1 MRGLRLLHVI
11 HRFYAYVDF
20 KKSVKTMSALKRK
33 AATQLEKSSREID
46 TDDVESSPMRE
57 ASEGVLLSESPMQ
70 PSSLT
75 DDCSTTL
82 QETET
87 ELVGSNPDL
96 IVEDAPYVGDPLI
109 DEASKNEIPV
119 GAEGVEQVALSTKA
133 GLPES
138 NVRVAPKKIKHPSSA
153 WMIFSHENREKI
165 QKDQPSLTFTEG
177 PKWQFVCK

>member
-1 MRGLRLLHVI
+1 MRGLSLLHVI
-11 HRFYAYVDF
+11 RRFYGHLNF

-33 AATQLEKSSREID
+33 AATQLEKSSQEID

-57 ASEGVLLSESPMQ
+57 ASKDISLSESPMQ

-75 DDCSTTL
+75 DDCSATL

-87 ELVGSNPDL
+87 EFVGSNPDL
-96 IVEDAPYVGDPLI
+96 TVEDAPSACDPLI
-109 DEASKNEIPV
+109 DEASKNVIPV
-119 GAEGVEQVALSTKA
+119 GAEAVEQVVLLSKA
-133 GLPES
+133 ELPDS

-153 WMIFSHENREKI
+153 WMIFSQENREKI

-177 PKWQFVCK
+177 PN